1 MMKVPSSQSTND
13 IDEKLAYLL
22 NPIRD
27 LAKNWE
33 IDIAAYLE
41 KYLAELEGVAITF
54 NDGTTTLNFAQAALL
69 IQGTTC
75 VYSKKVE
82 YLYNLVFQMLELL
95 SNKRKS
101 QQQKNDAENDKEGH
115 SAFVEME
122 ENHFL
127 SLDDIK
133 EQKYLEMNENVNI
146 TNKRK
151 STLQLL
157 PCLPTSLI
165 PLEEGEKGNIILY
178 NHKGEILGN
187 KHDFRINIC
196 NVDKSGTLLFHM
208 SDNLEIF
215 DVPMPS
221 TKEYQIEEE
230 CKDNDDVSLDEDCN
244 DVDVLPNHTND
255 DIAEDHHNQN
265 NDEVQNQTI
274 NKSSNPVPKETP
286 KSLRRSA
293 RVQKLLSDAAA
304 KTKIDAWKKEDPHED
319 KQQLVIGKG
328 KTIRMSKKL
337 QQKKPKNKK
346 KQKKPAQ
353 LPPVAEFCA
362 KAYFSHVPKFPKNYL
377 KVPEMIEVE
386 YIYWNETKN
395 REKFWKFERK
405 KQIPEEKDVE
415 MEDENQWDDNA
426 EIERAESVC
435 DNFEPMN
442 DIPNLLETDAIE
454 IFKSVE
460 ESVKP
465 ENIQVVSSY
474 ETLVQKY
481 VENYLSS
488 AAQYCQI
495 TELARRV
502 NEWEDKIQPKLQEEE
517 KHEPFDIHVYGTRI
531 LDCYSNN
538 NRKQTVNFSTMCKKK
553 KRWEICRYFLATLQL
568 ANNYNVHITS
578 GENMDT
584 MELTLL
590 SRKRHHDN
598 LNEFQTS

>member
-1 MMKVPSSQSTND
+1 MKVTSSQGTNANND
-13 IDEKLAYLL
+13 IDEKFAYLL

-41 KYLAELEGVAITF
+41 KYLAELESVAITF
-54 NDGTTTLNFAQAALL
+54 NDGTTTINFAQAALL
-69 IQGTTC
+69 IQGSTC

-82 YLYNLVFQMLELL
+82 YLYNLVFQMLDLL
-95 SNKRKS
+95 SSKRKN
-101 QQQKNDAENDKEGH
+101 QQQKNDVENDKEGNT
-115 SAFVEME
+115 FLEME

-133 EQKYLEMNENVNI
+133 EQKHLEMNENVNFI
-146 TNKRK
+146 NKRK
-151 STLQLL
+151 SCIQLL

-165 PLEEGEKGNIILY
+165 PLEEGEKGNVILY

-187 KHDFRINIC
+187 KHDFRINLC
-196 NVDKSGTLLFHM
+196 DVHKSGTLLFHM
-208 SDNLEIF
+208 CNNLETF
-215 DVPMPS
+215 DVPVPS
-221 TKEYQIEEE
+221 AKEFQVEEQE
-230 CKDNDDVSLDEDCN
+230 KDGSDISLAEDCN
-244 DVDVLPNHTND
+244 DVDIPSNPINVD
-255 DIAEDHHNQN
+255 MEEEINQN
-265 NDEVQNQTI
+265 KVIVEDTN
-274 NKSSNPVPKETP
+274 SVPKETP

-293 RVQKLLSDAAA
+293 RVQKLLSDAAS

-319 KQQLVIGKG
+319 KQRLIISKG

-346 KQKKPAQ
+346 KQKKSAH
-353 LPPVAEFCA
+353 LPPIAEFCA
-362 KAYFSHVPKFPKNYL
+362 KAYFSHVPKFPKKYL
-377 KVPEMIEVE
+377 KIPEMIEVE
-386 YIYWNETKN
+386 YIYWNEMKT
-395 REKFWKFERK
+395 REKFWKIERK
-405 KQIPEEKDVE
+405 KQICEDKDIE
-415 MEDENQWDDNA
+415 MEENEWDDIV
-426 EIERAESVC
+426 EVERAESVC
-435 DNFEPMN
+435 DNFEPLN
-442 DIPNLLETDAIE
+442 DIPNLLELDAIE
-454 IFKSVE
+454 IAKSADE
-460 ESVKP
+460 NIKP

-481 VENYLSS
+481 VENYLSN

-531 LDCYSNN
+531 LDCYGDN
-538 NRKQTVNFSTMCKKK
+538 NRKQTVSFSSMCKKK
-553 KRWEICRYFLATLQL
+553 ERWEICRYFLATLQL
-568 ANNYNVHITS
+568 ANNYNVHINS
-578 GENMDT
+578 GDKMDSI
-584 MELTLL
+584 ELTLL

>member
-1 MMKVPSSQSTND
+1 MKVTSSQGTNANND
-13 IDEKLAYLL
+13 IDEKFAYLL

-41 KYLAELEGVAITF
+41 KYLAELESVAITF
-54 NDGTTTLNFAQAALL
+54 NDGTTTINFAQAALL
-69 IQGTTC
+69 IQGSTC

-82 YLYNLVFQMLELL
+82 YLYNLVFQMLDLL
-95 SNKRKS
+95 SSKRKN
-101 QQQKNDAENDKEGH
+101 QQQKNDVENDKEGNT
-115 SAFVEME
+115 FLEME

-133 EQKYLEMNENVNI
+133 EQKHLEMNENVNFI
-146 TNKRK
+146 NKRK
-151 STLQLL
+151 SCIQLL

-165 PLEEGEKGNIILY
+165 PLEEGEKGNVILY

-187 KHDFRINIC
+187 KHDFRINLC
-196 NVDKSGTLLFHM
+196 DVHKSGTLLFHM
-208 SDNLEIF
+208 CNNLETF
-215 DVPMPS
+215 DVPVPS
-221 TKEYQIEEE
+221 AKEFQVEEQE
-230 CKDNDDVSLDEDCN
+230 KDGSDISLAEDCN
-244 DVDVLPNHTND
+244 DVDIPSNPINVD
-255 DIAEDHHNQN
+255 MEEEINQN
-265 NDEVQNQTI
+265 KVIVEDTN
-274 NKSSNPVPKETP
+274 SVPKETP
-286 KSLRRSA
+286 NSLRRSA
-293 RVQKLLSDAAA
+293 RVQKLLSDAAS

-319 KQQLVIGKG
+319 KQRLIISKG

-346 KQKKPAQ
+346 KQKKSAH
-353 LPPVAEFCA
+353 LPPIAEFCA

-377 KVPEMIEVE
+377 KIPEMIEVE
-386 YIYWNETKN
+386 YIYWNEMKT
-395 REKFWKFERK
+395 REKFWKIERK
-405 KQIPEEKDVE
+405 KQICEDKDIE
-415 MEDENQWDDNA
+415 MEENEWDDIV
-426 EIERAESVC
+426 EVERAESVC
-435 DNFEPMN
+435 DNFEPLN
-442 DIPNLLETDAIE
+442 DIPNLLELDAIE
-454 IFKSVE
+454 IAKSADE
-460 ESVKP
+460 NIKP

-481 VENYLSS
+481 VENYLSN

-531 LDCYSNN
+531 LDCYGDN
-538 NRKQTVNFSTMCKKK
+538 NRKQTVSFSSMCKKK
-553 KRWEICRYFLATLQL
+553 ERWEICRYFLATLQL
-568 ANNYNVHITS
+568 ANNYNVHINS
-578 GENMDT
+578 GDKMDSI
-584 MELTLL
+584 ELTLL

>member
-1 MMKVPSSQSTND
+1 MKVTSSQGTNANND
-13 IDEKLAYLL
+13 IDEKFAYLL

-41 KYLAELEGVAITF
+41 KYLAELESVAITF
-54 NDGTTTLNFAQAALL
+54 NDGTTTINFAQAALL
-69 IQGTTC
+69 IQGSTC

-82 YLYNLVFQMLELL
+82 YLYNLVFQMLDLL
-95 SNKRKS
+95 SSKRKN
-101 QQQKNDAENDKEGH
+101 QQQKNDVENDKEGNT
-115 SAFVEME
+115 FLEME

-133 EQKYLEMNENVNI
+133 EQKHLEMNENVNFI
-146 TNKRK
+146 NKRK
-151 STLQLL
+151 SCIQLL

-165 PLEEGEKGNIILY
+165 PLEEGEKGNVILY

-187 KHDFRINIC
+187 KHDFRINLC
-196 NVDKSGTLLFHM
+196 DVHKSGTLLFHM
-208 SDNLEIF
+208 CNNLETF
-215 DVPMPS
+215 DVPVPS
-221 TKEYQIEEE
+221 AKEFQVEEQE
-230 CKDNDDVSLDEDCN
+230 KDGSDISLAEDCN
-244 DVDVLPNHTND
+244 DD
-255 DIAEDHHNQN
+255 DIPSNPINVDMEEEINQN
-265 NDEVQNQTI
+265 KVIVEDTN
-274 NKSSNPVPKETP
+274 SVPKETP

-293 RVQKLLSDAAA
+293 RVQKLLSDAAS

-319 KQQLVIGKG
+319 KQRLIISKG

-346 KQKKPAQ
+346 KQKKSAH
-353 LPPVAEFCA
+353 LPPIAEFCA

-377 KVPEMIEVE
+377 KIPEMIEVE
-386 YIYWNETKN
+386 YIYWNEMKT
-395 REKFWKFERK
+395 REKFWKIERK
-405 KQIPEEKDVE
+405 KQICEDKDIE
-415 MEDENQWDDNA
+415 MEENEWDDIV
-426 EIERAESVC
+426 EVERAESVC
-435 DNFEPMN
+435 DNFEPLN
-442 DIPNLLETDAIE
+442 DIPNLLELDAIE
-454 IFKSVE
+454 IAKSADE
-460 ESVKP
+460 NIKP

-481 VENYLSS
+481 VENYLSN

-531 LDCYSNN
+531 LDCYGDN
-538 NRKQTVNFSTMCKKK
+538 NRKQTVSFSSMCKKK
-553 KRWEICRYFLATLQL
+553 ERWEICRYFLATLQL
-568 ANNYNVHITS
+568 ANNYNVHINS
-578 GENMDT
+578 GDKMDSI
-584 MELTLL
+584 ELTLL

>member
-1 MMKVPSSQSTND
+1 MKVTSSQGTNANND
-13 IDEKLAYLL
+13 IDEKFAYLL

-41 KYLAELEGVAITF
+41 KYLAELESVAITF
-54 NDGTTTLNFAQAALL
+54 NDGTTTINFAQAALL
-69 IQGTTC
+69 IQGSTC

-82 YLYNLVFQMLELL
+82 YLYNLVFQMLDLL
-95 SNKRKS
+95 SSKRKN
-101 QQQKNDAENDKEGH
+101 QQQKNDVENDKEGNT
-115 SAFVEME
+115 FLEME

-133 EQKYLEMNENVNI
+133 EQKHLEMNENVNFI
-146 TNKRK
+146 NKRK
-151 STLQLL
+151 SCIQLL

-165 PLEEGEKGNIILY
+165 PLEEGEKGNVILY

-187 KHDFRINIC
+187 KHDFRINLC
-196 NVDKSGTLLFHM
+196 DVHKSGTLLFHM
-208 SDNLEIF
+208 CNNLETF
-215 DVPMPS
+215 DVPVPS
-221 TKEYQIEEE
+221 AKEFQVEEQE
-230 CKDNDDVSLDEDCN
+230 KDGSDISLAEDCN
-244 DVDVLPNHTND
+244 DVDIPSNPINVD
-255 DIAEDHHNQN
+255 MEEEINQN
-265 NDEVQNQTI
+265 KVIVEDTN
-274 NKSSNPVPKETP
+274 SVPKETP

-293 RVQKLLSDAAA
+293 RVQKLLSDAAS

-319 KQQLVIGKG
+319 KQRLIISKG

-346 KQKKPAQ
+346 KQKKSAH
-353 LPPVAEFCA
+353 LPPIAEFCA

-377 KVPEMIEVE
+377 KIPEMIEVE
-386 YIYWNETKN
+386 YIYWNEMKT
-395 REKFWKFERK
+395 REKFWKIERK
-405 KQIPEEKDVE
+405 KQICEDKDIE
-415 MEDENQWDDNA
+415 MEENEWDDIV
-426 EIERAESVC
+426 EVERAESVC
-435 DNFEPMN
+435 DNFEPLN
-442 DIPNLLETDAIE
+442 DIPNLLELDAIE
-454 IFKSVE
+454 IAKSADE
-460 ESVKP
+460 NIKP

-474 ETLVQKY
+474 EILVQKY
-481 VENYLSS
+481 VENYLSN

-531 LDCYSNN
+531 LDCYGDN
-538 NRKQTVNFSTMCKKK
+538 NRKQTVSFSSMCKKK
-553 KRWEICRYFLATLQL
+553 ERWEICRYFLATLQL
-568 ANNYNVHITS
+568 ANNYNVHINS
-578 GENMDT
+578 GDKMDSI
-584 MELTLL
+584 ELTLL

>member
-1 MMKVPSSQSTND
+1 MKVTSSQGTNANND
-13 IDEKLAYLL
+13 IDEKFAYLL

-41 KYLAELEGVAITF
+41 KYLAELESVAITF
-54 NDGTTTLNFAQAALL
+54 NDGTTTINFAQAALL
-69 IQGTTC
+69 IQGSTC

-82 YLYNLVFQMLELL
+82 YLYNLVFQMLDLL
-95 SNKRKS
+95 SSKRKN
-101 QQQKNDAENDKEGH
+101 QQQKNDVENDKEGNT
-115 SAFVEME
+115 FLEME

-133 EQKYLEMNENVNI
+133 EQKHLEMNENVNFI
-146 TNKRK
+146 NKRK
-151 STLQLL
+151 SCIQLL

-165 PLEEGEKGNIILY
+165 PLEEGEKGNVILY

-187 KHDFRINIC
+187 KHDFRINLC
-196 NVDKSGTLLFHM
+196 DVHKSGTLLFHM
-208 SDNLEIF
+208 CNNLETF
-215 DVPMPS
+215 DVPVPS
-221 TKEYQIEEE
+221 AKEFQVEEQE
-230 CKDNDDVSLDEDCN
+230 KDGSDISLAEDCN
-244 DVDVLPNHTND
+244 DVDIPSNPINVD
-255 DIAEDHHNQN
+255 MEEEINQN
-265 NDEVQNQTI
+265 KVIVEDTN
-274 NKSSNPVPKETP
+274 SVPKETP

-293 RVQKLLSDAAA
+293 RVQKLLSDAAS

-319 KQQLVIGKG
+319 KQRLIISKG

-346 KQKKPAQ
+346 KQKKSAH
-353 LPPVAEFCA
+353 LPPIAEFCA

-377 KVPEMIEVE
+377 KIPEMIEVE
-386 YIYWNETKN
+386 YIYWNEMKT
-395 REKFWKFERK
+395 REKFWKIERK
-405 KQIPEEKDVE
+405 KQICEDKDIE
-415 MEDENQWDDNA
+415 MEENEWDDIV
-426 EIERAESVC
+426 EVERAESVC
-435 DNFEPMN
+435 DNFEPLN
-442 DIPNLLETDAIE
+442 DIPNLLELDAIE
-454 IFKSVE
+454 IAKSADE
-460 ESVKP
+460 NIKS

-481 VENYLSS
+481 VENYLSN

-531 LDCYSNN
+531 LDCYGDN
-538 NRKQTVNFSTMCKKK
+538 NRKQTVSFSSMCKKK
-553 KRWEICRYFLATLQL
+553 ERWEICRYFLATLQL
-568 ANNYNVHITS
+568 ANNYNVHINS
-578 GENMDT
+578 GDKMDSI
-584 MELTLL
+584 ELTLL

>member
-1 MMKVPSSQSTND
+1 MKVTSSQGTNANND
-13 IDEKLAYLL
+13 IDEKFAYLL

-41 KYLAELEGVAITF
+41 KYLAELESVAITF
-54 NDGTTTLNFAQAALL
+54 NDGTTTINFAQAALL
-69 IQGTTC
+69 IQGSTC

-82 YLYNLVFQMLELL
+82 YLYNLVFQMLDLL
-95 SNKRKS
+95 SSKRKN
-101 QQQKNDAENDKEGH
+101 QQQKNDVENDKEGNT
-115 SAFVEME
+115 FLEME

-133 EQKYLEMNENVNI
+133 EQKHLEMNENVNFI
-146 TNKRK
+146 NKRK
-151 STLQLL
+151 SCIQLL

-165 PLEEGEKGNIILY
+165 PLEEGEKGNVILY

-187 KHDFRINIC
+187 KHDFRINLC
-196 NVDKSGTLLFHM
+196 DVHKSGTLLFHM
-208 SDNLEIF
+208 CNNLETF
-215 DVPMPS
+215 DVPVPS
-221 TKEYQIEEE
+221 AKEFQVEEQE
-230 CKDNDDVSLDEDCN
+230 KDGSDISLAEDCN
-244 DVDVLPNHTND
+244 DVDIPSNPINVD
-255 DIAEDHHNQN
+255 MEEEINQN
-265 NDEVQNQTI
+265 KVIVEDTN
-274 NKSSNPVPKETP
+274 SVPKETP

-293 RVQKLLSDAAA
+293 RVQKLLSDAAS

-319 KQQLVIGKG
+319 KQRLIISKG

-346 KQKKPAQ
+346 KQKKSAH
-353 LPPVAEFCA
+353 LPPIAEFCA

-377 KVPEMIEVE
+377 KIPEMIEVE
-386 YIYWNETKN
+386 YIYWNEMKT
-395 REKFWKFERK
+395 REKFWKIERK
-405 KQIPEEKDVE
+405 KQICEDKDIE
-415 MEDENQWDDNA
+415 MEENEWDDIV
-426 EIERAESVC
+426 EVERAESVC
-435 DNFEPMN
+435 DNFEPLN
-442 DIPNLLETDAIE
+442 DIPNLLELDAIE
-454 IFKSVE
+454 IAKSADE
-460 ESVKP
+460 NIKP

-481 VENYLSS
+481 VENYLSN

-531 LDCYSNN
+531 LDCYGDN
-538 NRKQTVNFSTMCKKK
+538 NRKQTVSFSSMCKKK
-553 KRWEICRYFLATLQL
+553 ERWEICRYFLATLQL
-568 ANNYNVHITS
+568 ANNYNVHINS
-578 GENMDT
+578 GDKMDSI
-584 MELTLL
+584 ELTLL